1 MLLTNHVACL
11 DLDLVVTRNALAE
24 MDKGPGYM
32 VWGQINLL
40 ATGALADVRALLTY
54 GERLDQALAET
65 QLLREFAAQA
75 QASMH
80 TLHAV
85 LATEQTQRQRAQAEI
100 VSLKAHHAAEVAA
113 AHEQM
118 VQGEL
123 VRALERQA
131 EQERQAELQAEREQL
146 EALEAERER
155 CEVE

>member
-1 MLLTNHVACL
+1 MTEQPPSIPTLSHTPSGRDIRAVASQ
-11 DLDLVVTRNALAE
+11 DVNT
-24 MDKGPGYM
+24 
-32 VWGQINLL
+32 L

-123 VRALERQA
+123 VRALEPLARST
-131 EQERQAELQAEREQL
+131 RTSILT
-146 EALEAERER
+146 
-155 CEVE
+155 